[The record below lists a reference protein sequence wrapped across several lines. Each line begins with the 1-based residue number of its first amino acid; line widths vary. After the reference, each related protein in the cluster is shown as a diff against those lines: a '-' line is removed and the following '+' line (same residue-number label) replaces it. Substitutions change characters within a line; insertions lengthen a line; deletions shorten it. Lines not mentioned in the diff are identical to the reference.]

1 VIVDVAMDIVPT
13 NKIYEPPP
21 IKREENTGLP
31 DKRKR
36 KREKKEQDKGERKI
50 DIKV

>member
-1 VIVDVAMDIVPT
+1 VFIEVAMDIVPT

-21 IKREENTGLP
+21 IKRGENTGLP
-31 DKRKR
+31 DKKKQ